1 MDLSAIIES
10 AEKQYK
16 QILEDFFIS
25 CYDERLLPS
34 HGIDHHR
41 RVWKYSKEL
50 VGIIP
55 LKSSKKHSR
64 LIPELLIASYLHDIG
79 MSVDPGVKH
88 GRHSRELCSRFL
100 RENCLPEYDFT
111 DVLEAIGNH
120 DNKDYSG
127 NSTQDD
133 LLNILSISDDLDA
146 FGIPGIY
153 RYAEIYLTRGVTYEN
168 LGFSII
174 GNAEK
179 RFANFLKAPGLNEEF
194 IEKHRLRYKVL
205 TDFYA
210 GYNKQLPS
218 YSFGSAKPEGY
229 CGVIEL
235 IAEMI
240 NNKIDLNNY
249 YTTVVKSQS
258 DPIINWFFF
267 ELKTNLEILLPQR
280 SQRIN
285 LCVLCAFFVC
295 FAVKKD
301 LIL

>member
-79 MSVDPGVKH
+79 MSVDPGIKH

-100 RENCLPEYDFT
+100 RENCQPENDFI

-127 NSTQDD
+127 NSIQDD

-153 RYAEIYLTRGVTYEN
+153 RYAEIYLTREVTYEN
-168 LGFSII
+168 LGLRII
-174 GNAEK
+174 ENAEK
-179 RFANFLKAPGLNEEF
+179 RFGNLLKAPGLNEEF
-194 IEKHRLRYKVL
+194 IERHSRRYNVLR
-205 TDFYA
+205 DFFYR
-210 GYNKQLPS
+210 YNEQLPS
-218 YSFGSAKPEGY
+218 YSFGSENPSGY
-229 CGVIEL
+229 CGIIEL

-240 NNKIDLNNY
+240 KNKVEPKNFYDSGEKYQEDHVI
-249 YTTVVKSQS
+249 K
-258 DPIINWFFF
+258 WFFF
-267 ELKTNLEILLPQR
+267 ELNKEFENH
-280 SQRIN
+280 
-285 LCVLCAFFVC
+285 
-295 FAVKKD
+295 
-301 LIL
+301 